1 MECFNCGCLLTEN
14 DFCTNCGADVRV
26 YKRIIAASNR
36 YYNIGLE
43 RAGVRNLSGA
53 AESLRQCLKLNK
65 NHVDARNL
73 LGLIYYEIGEVVS
86 ALNEWVMSKNIQP
99 HKNIAD
105 DYIEDIRSNPSQL
118 DTLTQ
123 AVKKYNQALN
133 YCRQDSLDLAVIQLK
148 KVLSMNAKYLQA
160 HQLLALIYVSQEEW
174 EKADKEIEKA
184 LRIDNSNTMT
194 LRYMR
199 EIDEAISQQ
208 ESKNPSKK
216 KKDKEE
222 KNAKKYKSGN
232 DMVIQPINNKESKGF
247 SAVLNIMIGIMIGLA
262 AAIFLILPAKIQ
274 TEVDRIDGQIAEY
287 GELLSQKTA
296 DIQEKEGRIAE
307 LENKAK
313 GLAEALDAYTGTDGT
328 IAAYEQLLEAVSLYL
343 AEDTPDFMAVADNLG
358 KIDEN
363 YVAEEAPEYFKSVY
377 ESLYVLIGPD
387 VSKSYYQT
395 GLAEYNLQNYSEAIR
410 YLEMAVAFN
419 ERDSQAL
426 FRLAEAYYRNDDME
440 HAKIYYERIIELFP
454 GYQSAVTA
462 RKRLDAIAA
471 R

>member
-26 YKRIIAASNR
+26 YKKIIAASNR

-184 LRIDNSNTMT
+184 LRIDNSNTVT

-426 FRLAEAYYRNDDME
+426 FRLAEAYYRSDDME

>member
-26 YKRIIAASNR
+26 YKKIIAASNR

-184 LRIDNSNTMT
+184 LRIDNSNTVT

-307 LENKAK
+307 LENEAK
-313 GLAEALDAYTGTDGT
+313 ELAEALDAYTGTDGT

-426 FRLAEAYYRNDDME
+426 FRLAEAYYRSDDME

>member
-43 RAGVRNLSGA
+43 RASVRNLSGA

-307 LENKAK
+307 LENNAK
-313 GLAEALDAYTGTDGT
+313 ELAEALDAYTGTDGT
-328 IAAYEQLLEAVSLYL
+328 ISAYEQLLEAVSLYL

-377 ESLYVLIGPD
+377 EALYVLIGPD

-426 FRLAEAYYRNDDME
+426 YRLAEAYYRSDDME

>member
-73 LGLIYYEIGEVVS
+73 LGLIYYEVGEVVS

-160 HQLLALIYVSQEEW
+160 HQLLALIYISQEEW

-313 GLAEALDAYTGTDGT
+313 ELAEALEAYTGTDGT
-328 IAAYEQLLEAVSLYL
+328 ISAYEQLLEAVSLYL

-363 YVAEEAPEYFKSVY
+363 YVEEEAPEYFKSVY
-377 ESLYVLIGPD
+377 EALYVLIGPD

-419 ERDSQAL
+419 EKDSQAL
-426 FRLAEAYYRNDDME
+426 YRLAEAYYRSDDME

>member
-160 HQLLALIYVSQEEW
+160 HQLLALIYISQEEW

-313 GLAEALDAYTGTDGT
+313 ELAEALEAYTGTDGT
-328 IAAYEQLLEAVSLYL
+328 ISAYEQLLEAVSLYL

-363 YVAEEAPEYFKSVY
+363 YVEEEAPEYFKSVY
-377 ESLYVLIGPD
+377 EALYVLIGPD

-419 ERDSQAL
+419 EKDSQAL
-426 FRLAEAYYRNDDME
+426 YRLAEAYYRSDDME